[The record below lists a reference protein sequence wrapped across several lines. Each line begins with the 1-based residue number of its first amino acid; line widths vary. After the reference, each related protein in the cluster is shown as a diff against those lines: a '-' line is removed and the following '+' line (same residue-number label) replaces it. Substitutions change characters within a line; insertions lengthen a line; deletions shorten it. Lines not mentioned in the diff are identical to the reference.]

1 MPNDKIKHGRSKL
14 ISNYGGVGSLI
25 ETQDCSIII
34 ETFDNWQYKDLA
46 NRLSTYI
53 IKDDRLLNRLKNR
66 FPNIRHI
73 VQIPTDKNS
82 FTDQVRP
89 SANYFSKWFYC
100 PHSKCN
106 RFADYNEWKRRWVAA
121 GKKIDYFNPPK
132 CSNPDC
138 NEEVLEQI
146 RFVMTCKDGHIHD
159 IPWKHWNTFL
169 PEDLTDIEDDN
180 ADDETSNVKP
190 QGPQIDLSRTCCQSQ
205 DLRYE
210 ISKENTELTGIRVV
224 CKTCKAVRTLK
235 GIFNY
240 QTDCFGKKYWLGM
253 TNGKWA
259 DEECKQQTKV
269 VVKTSNS
276 VYYANS
282 LSSIY
287 IPEMQTPITGEVR
300 IEIDNL
306 IDSGEFS
313 TEEIIKNISI
323 TKKIP
328 KDVLR
333 SYLQTGNVTFI
344 PDIVFRETEYN
355 YLLKGEHPENNQ
367 LKFRLLECLTQ
378 TFGFEK
384 LVKLEKLKKITV
396 QTSFTRQEPIDV
408 DSILQE
414 DNIFNQDYLVKRQSV
429 SKNNFDT
436 KLLPGI
442 ESYGEGILFV
452 LDKDKL
458 NRWELQDDVIERTK
472 ILIKNAKN
480 SSWQYHK
487 IIARTLT
494 PRKVLIHTLS
504 HILIRELE
512 YVCGYPASSIQER
525 LYVSDTMHGFLISAF
540 DGTDGYLGGLA
551 NLCNDLEKLNE
562 IIRSAINRAN
572 DCSSDPICMESEGQ
586 GVSQLNLAACH
597 SCTLTPEITCELSN
611 LFLDRKLLV
620 NEAFGYFKSILQF

>member
-34 ETFDNWQYKDLA
+34 ETFDNWHYKDLS
-46 NRLSTYI
+46 NKLSSYI
-53 IKDDRLLNRLKNR
+53 IKDDRLLNRIKNR

-82 FTDQVRP
+82 SIDQVRP

-100 PHSKCN
+100 SKCY
-106 RFADYNEWKRRWVAA
+106 RFADYNELKRRWAAA
-121 GKKIDYFNPPK
+121 GKKNEYFYPPK
-132 CSNPDC
+132 CSNSEC
-138 NEEVLEQI
+138 KEEVLEQV

-159 IPWKHWNTFL
+159 IPWKHWNTYL
-169 PEDLTDIEDDN
+169 PNDNTDIEDDN
-180 ADDETSNVKP
+180 SDIETSILKP

-224 CKTCKAVRTLK
+224 CKSCKSARTLK
-235 GIFNY
+235 GVFNY
-240 QTDCFGKKYWLGM
+240 QTDCLGKKYWLGM
-253 TNGKWA
+253 TNGVWSN
-259 DEECKQQTKV
+259 EECKQKTKV

-276 VYYANS
+276 VYYANT

-287 IPEMQTPITGEVR
+287 IPEMQSPITNEVR
-300 IEIDNL
+300 VEVDNML
-306 IDSGEFS
+306 DSGEF
-313 TEEIIKNISI
+313 TKEEIIKNLSIS
-323 TKKIP
+323 KKIP

-333 SYLQTGNVTFI
+333 NYLETGNVFFI
-344 PDIVFRETEYN
+344 PDIAYRETEYD
-355 YLLKGEHPENNQ
+355 YLLKGEKLDNSQ
-367 LKFRLLECLTQ
+367 LKFRLFECSTQ
-378 TFGFEK
+378 IFGFEK
-384 LVKLEKLKKITV
+384 LVKLEKLKKISV

-414 DNIFNQDYLVKRQSV
+414 DTLFNQDYNVKRQSV

-436 KLLPGI
+436 KILPAI

-452 LDKDKL
+452 LEREKV
-458 NRWELQDDVIERTK
+458 NRWEMQEDVIKRTN
-472 ILIKNAKN
+472 IIRENANN
-480 SSWQYHK
+480 SSWQYHR
-487 IIARTLT
+487 IIARTLS
-494 PRKVLIHTLS
+494 PRKILIHTLS
-504 HILIRELE
+504 HLLIRELE
-512 YVCGYPASSIQER
+512 YVCGYPASSLQER
-525 LYVSDTMHGFLISAF
+525 LYVSETMRGFLISAY

-551 NLCNDLEKLNE
+551 NLCNDLDNLDK
-562 IIRSAINRAN
+562 IIQSAINRAN

-620 NEAFGYFKSILQF
+620 NESFGFFKSVIQ

>member
-1 MPNDKIKHGRSKL
+1 MSNDKIKHGRSKL

-34 ETFDNWQYKDLA
+34 ETFDNWHYNDLQNCLA
-46 NRLSTYI
+46 TFI

-66 FPNIRHI
+66 FPDLRHI

-82 FTDQVRP
+82 YSHQIQPT
-89 SANYFSKWFYC
+89 ANYFSKWFYC
-100 PHSKCN
+100 QHSKCN
-106 RFADYNEWKRRWVAA
+106 RFADYDEWKRRWIAS
-121 GKKIDYFNPPK
+121 GKNIDYFNPPK
-132 CSNPDC
+132 CSNNDC
-138 NEEVLEQI
+138 KEEVLEQI
-146 RFVMTCKDGHIHD
+146 RFVMTCKDGHILD

-169 PEDLTDIEDDN
+169 PEDHTNFEDDN
-180 ADDETSNVKP
+180 ADDETSSEKP
-190 QGPQIDLSRTCCQSQ
+190 QGPQIDLLRTCCQSP

-224 CKTCKAVRTLK
+224 CKTCKSVRTLK

-259 DEECKQQTKV
+259 DEECKQKTKV
-269 VVKTSNS
+269 VIKTSNS

-287 IPEMQTPITGEVR
+287 IPEMQSPITSEVR
-300 IEIDNL
+300 VEIDNL
-306 IDSGEFS
+306 LDSGEFT
-313 TEEIIKNISI
+313 TEEIIKTISI
-323 TKKIP
+323 TKNIP
-328 KDVLR
+328 KDVLKN
-333 SYLQTGNVTFI
+333 YLETGNVSFI

-355 YLLKGEHPENNQ
+355 YLLKGEQPENNQ
-367 LKFRLLECLTQ
+367 LKFRLFECSTQ
-378 TFGFEK
+378 IFGLEK

-414 DNIFNQDYLVKRQSV
+414 DTSYEYTVKRQSV
-429 SKNNFDT
+429 SKNDFNT

-452 LDKDKL
+452 LDKEKL
-458 NRWELQDDVIERTK
+458 NRWELQEDVIERTK
-472 ILIKNAKN
+472 ILRENANN

-487 IIARTLT
+487 IVARTLT

-504 HILIRELE
+504 HLLIRELE
-512 YVCGYPASSIQER
+512 YVSGYSAASLQER
-525 LYVSDTMHGFLISAF
+525 LYVSNTMQGFLISAF

-562 IIRSAINRAN
+562 IIQSAISRAS
-572 DCSSDPICMESEGQ
+572 DCSSDPICIGSDGQ

-597 SCTLTPEITCELSN
+597 SCTLVPEITCELSN

-620 NEAFGYFKSILQF
+620 DREYGFFNENDAV

>member
-46 NRLSTYI
+46 NRLSAYI

-100 PHSKCN
+100 PRSKCN
-106 RFADYNEWKRRWVAA
+106 RFADYQEWKIRWIAA

-132 CSNPDC
+132 CSNHDC

-159 IPWKHWNTFL
+159 VPWKHWNTFL
-169 PEDLTDIEDDN
+169 PEDHTDIEDDN
-180 ADDETSNVKP
+180 ADDETSYVKP

-224 CKTCKAVRTLK
+224 CKNPSCKSVRTLK

-253 TNGKWA
+253 TNGSWA
-259 DEECKQQTKV
+259 NEECHQKTKV

-287 IPEMQTPITGEVR
+287 IPEMQSPITNEVR
-300 IEIDNL
+300 IEIDNML
-306 IDSGEFS
+306 DNGAFTKEQVAQ
-313 TEEIIKNISI
+313 IISIQKNI
-323 TKKIP
+323 P
-328 KDVLR
+328 LDVVKN
-333 SYLQTGNVTFI
+333 YLETGNATYI
-344 PDIVFRETEYN
+344 RDIVFRETEYN
-355 YLLKGEHPENNQ
+355 YLLKGEQPENNQ
-367 LKFRLLECLTQ
+367 LKFRLLECSTQ
-378 TFGFEK
+378 LFGFEK

-414 DNIFNQDYLVKRQSV
+414 DTSYEYTVKRQSV

-452 LDKDKL
+452 LDKEKL
-458 NRWELQDDVIERTK
+458 NRWELQEDVIERTK
-472 ILIKNAKN
+472 NLRENAKN

-487 IIARTLT
+487 IIARSLI

-504 HILIRELE
+504 HLLIRELE
-512 YVCGYPASSIQER
+512 YVCGYPASSLQER

-562 IIRSAINRAN
+562 IIQSAINRAN
-572 DCSSDPICMESEGQ
+572 DCSSDPICMESDGQ

-620 NEAFGYFKSILQF
+620 DMKYGFIKIQNL

>member
-34 ETFDNWQYKDLA
+34 ETFDNWQYKDLS
-46 NRLSTYI
+46 NKLSSYI

-82 FTDQVRP
+82 SIDQVRP
-89 SANYFSKWFYC
+89 SASYFSKWFYC
-100 PHSKCN
+100 SKCN
-106 RFADYNEWKRRWVAA
+106 RFAEYNELRRRWAAA
-121 GKKIDYFNPPK
+121 GKRIEYFHPPK
-132 CSNPDC
+132 CSNSEC
-138 NEEVLEQI
+138 KEEVLEQV

-159 IPWKHWNTFL
+159 IPWKHWNTYL
-169 PEDLTDIEDDN
+169 PNDNTDIEDDN
-180 ADDETSNVKP
+180 SDNELTNIRL
-190 QGPQIDLSRTCCQSQ
+190 QGPQIDLSSTCCQSQ

-224 CKTCKAVRTLK
+224 CKSCKSARTLK
-235 GIFNY
+235 GVFNY
-240 QTDCFGKKYWLGM
+240 QTDCLGKKYWLGM
-253 TNGKWA
+253 TNGKWS
-259 DEECKQQTKV
+259 DEECKQKTKV

-276 VYYANS
+276 VYYANT

-287 IPEMQTPITGEVR
+287 IPEMQSPITNEVR
-300 IEIDNL
+300 VEIDNML
-306 IDSGEFS
+306 DSGEF
-313 TEEIIKNISI
+313 TNEEIIKNISI
-323 TKKIP
+323 SKKIS

-333 SYLQTGNVTFI
+333 NYLETGNAFFI
-344 PDIVFRETEYN
+344 PDIVYRETEYN
-355 YLLKGEHPENNQ
+355 YLLRGEKLDNSQ
-367 LKFRLLECLTQ
+367 LKFRLFECSTQ
-378 TFGFEK
+378 IFGLEK
-384 LVKLEKLKKITV
+384 LIKLEKLKKITV

-414 DNIFNQDYLVKRQSV
+414 DTLFRQDYNVKRQSV

-436 KLLPGI
+436 KILPAI
-442 ESYGEGILFV
+442 ESYGEGILFI
-452 LDKDKL
+452 LEREKL
-458 NRWELQDDVIERTK
+458 NRWEMQEEVIKRTN
-472 ILIKNAKN
+472 IIKENASN

-487 IIARTLT
+487 IIARTLS

-512 YVCGYPASSIQER
+512 YVCGYPASSLQER
-525 LYVSDTMHGFLISAF
+525 LYVSETMRGFLISAY

-551 NLCNDLEKLNE
+551 NLCNDLDNLNE
-562 IIRSAINRAN
+562 IIQSAVNRAN

-620 NEAFGYFKSILQF
+620 NESFGYFKSIIQ

>member
-1 MPNDKIKHGRSKL
+1 MPNDRIKHGRSKL

-34 ETFDNWQYKDLA
+34 ETFDNWQYKDLS
-46 NRLSTYI
+46 NKLSSYI

-82 FTDQVRP
+82 FTDHVRP

-106 RFADYNEWKRRWVAA
+106 RFADYNEWKRRWIAA

-132 CSNPDC
+132 CTNLDC
-138 NEEVLEQI
+138 KEEVLEQI

-169 PEDLTDIEDDN
+169 PEDHTDIEDDN
-180 ADDETSNVKP
+180 AEDEISNIKP

-224 CKTCKAVRTLK
+224 CKSCKNVRTLK
-235 GIFNY
+235 GVFNY

-259 DEECKQQTKV
+259 DEECKQKTKV

-287 IPEMQTPITGEVR
+287 IPERQSPITSEVR
-300 IEIDNL
+300 VEIDNL
-306 IDSGEFS
+306 LDSGEFT

-323 TKKIP
+323 TKKIS
-328 KDVLR
+328 KDILR
-333 SYLQTGNVTFI
+333 NYLETGNVTFI
-344 PDIVFRETEYN
+344 PDIAFRETEYN
-355 YLLKGEHPENNQ
+355 YLLKGEQPENNQ
-367 LKFRLLECLTQ
+367 LKFRLLYCSIQ
-378 TFGFEK
+378 IFGFEK
-384 LVKLEKLKKITV
+384 LVKLDKLKKITV

-408 DSILQE
+408 DSILQV
-414 DNIFNQDYLVKRQSV
+414 DNIFYQDYNVKRQSV
-429 SKNNFDT
+429 SKNNFET
-436 KLLPGI
+436 KMLPGI
-442 ESYGEGILFV
+442 ESFGEGILFV
-452 LDKDKL
+452 LDKEKL
-458 NRWELQDDVIERTK
+458 NRWELQKDVLERTK
-472 ILIKNAKN
+472 IIRENANN

-504 HILIRELE
+504 HLLIRELE
-512 YVCGYPASSIQER
+512 YVCGYPASSLQER

-551 NLCNDLEKLNE
+551 NLCNNLDKLNE
-562 IIRSAINRAN
+562 IVQSAVNRAK

-586 GVSQLNLAACH
+586 GVSQMNLAACH
-597 SCTLTPEITCELSN
+597 SCTLTPDITCELSN
-611 LFLDRKLLV
+611 LFLDRKLIV
-620 NEAFGYFKSILQF
+620 DETFGYFKSIIL

>member
-34 ETFDNWQYKDLA
+34 ETFDNWQYKDLS
-46 NRLSTYI
+46 NKLSSYI
-53 IKDDRLLNRLKNR
+53 IKDDRLLTRLKNR

-82 FTDQVRP
+82 FKDQVQP

-100 PHSKCN
+100 PICN
-106 RFADYNEWKRRWVAA
+106 RFADYSEMKRRWIAA
-121 GKKIDYFNPPK
+121 GKNIAYFYPPK
-132 CSNPDC
+132 CSNLECKD
-138 NEEVLEQI
+138 EILEQI

-169 PEDLTDIEDDN
+169 PDDHTDIEDDN
-180 ADDETSNVKP
+180 SEEDSSISKS

-224 CKTCKAVRTLK
+224 CKSCKSVRSLK

-240 QTDCFGKKYWLGM
+240 QTDCFGKKYWFGM
-253 TNGKWA
+253 DNGRWP
-259 DEECKQQTKV
+259 DEECKQKTKV

-276 VYYANS
+276 VYYTNT

-287 IPEMQTPITGEVR
+287 IPEMQNPITNEVR
-300 IEIDNL
+300 IEIDNMFDTGAFTKEQV
-306 IDSGEFS
+306 IH
-313 TEEIIKNISI
+313 IISIQKNIPI
-323 TKKIP
+323 
-328 KDVLR
+328 DVVK
-333 SYLQTGNVTFI
+333 SYLDTGNLTFV
-344 PDIVFRETEYN
+344 PDNVYRETEYN
-355 YLLKGEHPENNQ
+355 YLLKGEQPENNQ
-367 LKFRLLECLTQ
+367 LKFRLLECPTQ
-378 TFGFEK
+378 IYGFEK
-384 LVKLEKLKKITV
+384 MVKLEKFKKITV

-414 DNIFNQDYLVKRQSV
+414 DNSYEYTVKRQSV

-452 LDKDKL
+452 LDNEKL
-458 NRWELQDDVIERTK
+458 CKWELQKEVIERTN
-472 ILIKNAKN
+472 IIRENATN
-480 SSWQYHK
+480 SSWQSYK

-504 HILIRELE
+504 HLIIRELE
-512 YVCGYPASSIQER
+512 YVCGYPTSSLQER
-525 LYVSDTMHGFLISAF
+525 LYLSDKMRGFLISAF

-551 NLCNDLEKLNE
+551 NLCNDLYKLNE
-562 IIRSAINRAN
+562 IIKSAINRAT

-586 GVSQLNLAACH
+586 GISQMNLAACH

-611 LFLDRKLLV
+611 LFLDRKLIV
-620 NEAFGYFKSILQF
+620 NESFGYFKSVIIQ